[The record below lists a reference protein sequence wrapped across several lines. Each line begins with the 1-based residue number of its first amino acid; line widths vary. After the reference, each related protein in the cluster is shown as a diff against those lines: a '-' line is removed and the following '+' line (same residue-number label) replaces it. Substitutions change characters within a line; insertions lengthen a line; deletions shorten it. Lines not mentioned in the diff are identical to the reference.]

1 MTHIDLEEHRLDNG
15 LRVVL
20 APDDAVPIVG
30 VALYYDVGSRDEEQG
45 RSGFAHLFEHMMFQ
59 GSANVGKAQHFGL
72 IQGVGG
78 STNATTSED
87 RTNYYCSLPANQLEL
102 GLWLEADRMRSLQVT
117 PENFE
122 NQRQTVMEERRQRVD
137 DAPYG
142 QAMVEFGEASWGKW
156 AYGHPVIGYWED
168 LEACTYDEVVAFH
181 RAFYRPNNATL
192 VVAGDMDVQAT
203 LETIKAWYGD
213 IEPGERPAYKDVQE
227 PRRGAPVHLQTSDKL
242 ARLPALF
249 VNHQCPGFGHPDFY
263 AFEVIETALVRG
275 PSSRAHRR
283 LVVEEQLA
291 VQISGGYDAKRG
303 PGLFRLAAVTGAEG
317 QLEPI
322 RRAWQEELTRFAEE
336 PMGEE
341 EFVKVSG
348 RLRSASVYGLE
359 GVLGRALQLGR
370 AALFC
375 GDPDWEN
382 RYLDAIAQVRPQD
395 LQRVARRWL
404 DEQTQVSMEVRPA

>member
-1 MTHIDLEEHRLDNG
+1 MTHLSFEEHVLDNG

-30 VALYYDVGSRDEEQG
+30 LALYYDVGSRDEEQG

-59 GSANVGKAQHFGL
+59 GSDNVDKAAHFGH

-78 STNATTSED
+78 STNATTSDD

-142 QAMVEFGEASWGKW
+142 EAMVKLGEASFSKW
-156 AYGHPVIGYWED
+156 AYAHPVIGYWED

-192 VVAGDMDVQAT
+192 VLSGDLDPSAA
-203 LETIKAWYGD
+203 LETVKAWYGD
-213 IEPGERPAYKDVQE
+213 IEPGPRPAYKDVVE
-227 PRRGAPVHLQTSDKL
+227 PRRAGVRRLHETDEL

-249 VNHQCPGFGHPDFY
+249 VNHQCPGFGHPDFF

-283 LVVEEQLA
+283 LVVDEQLA

-303 PGLFRLAAVTGAEG
+303 PGLFRLAAVTGVG
-317 QLEPI
+317 GSLEPI
-322 RRAWQEELTRFAEE
+322 RVAWQEELDRFVRE
-336 PMGEE
+336 PMGQEE
-341 EFVKVSG
+341 LDKVLG
-348 RLRSASVYGLE
+348 RLRSSTVYGLE

-375 GDPDWEN
+375 GDPGWEN
-382 RYLDAIAQVRPQD
+382 RYLDAIAQVQPED
-395 LQRVARRWL
+395 LQRVAAEWL
-404 DEQTQVSMEVRPA
+404 DPDTWVSMEVHPA

>member
-1 MTHIDLEEHRLDNG
+1 MTSLDFEEHVLDNG

-30 VALYYDVGSRDEEQG
+30 LALYYDVGSRDEEPG

-59 GSANVGKAQHFGL
+59 GSDHVGKAEHFGL

-142 QAMVEFGEASWGKW
+142 TAMVKLGEVSFDKW

-168 LEACTYDEVVAFH
+168 LEACTYDEVLAFH
-181 RAFYRPNNATL
+181 EAFYRPNNATL
-192 VVAGDMDVQAT
+192 VLAGDLDPRAT
-203 LETIKAWYGD
+203 IETVRAWYGD
-213 IEPGERPAYKDVQE
+213 IEPGVRPAYKDVAE
-227 PRRGAPVHLQTSDKL
+227 PRRTGARSLRETDAL

-249 VNHQCPGFGHPDFY
+249 VNHQCPGYGHPDFF
-263 AFEVIETALVRG
+263 AFEVIETALMRG
-275 PSSRAHRR
+275 PSSRAHRG
-283 LVVEEQLA
+283 LVVEKQLA
-291 VQISGGYDAKRG
+291 VQVSGGYDARRG
-303 PGLFRLAAVTGAEG
+303 PGLFRLAAVTGADRS
-317 QLEPI
+317 LEEL
-322 RRAWQEELTRFAEE
+322 RLAWQAELDRLASEPMPQEELD
-336 PMGEE
+336 
-341 EFVKVSG
+341 KVLG
-348 RLRSASVYGLE
+348 RLRSSTVYGLE
-359 GVLGRALQLGR
+359 GVLSRALQLGR
-370 AALFC
+370 ADLFC
-375 GDPDWEN
+375 GDPGWEN
-382 RYLDAIAQVRPQD
+382 RYLEAIAEVRPQD
-395 LQRVARRWL
+395 LQRVAAEWL
-404 DEQTQVSMEVRPA
+404 GPDSWVSMEVRPA